1 MSQSLFTIL
10 FVDSTGTFRAPLAA
24 MLLRHEL
31 EKRGIE
37 DVLILYGGIEAE
49 PKNRISP
56 RVADMVPSLVVNST
70 APKTDAMIRDLVDQV
85 HLILVM
91 DREQT
96 RWLWEHI
103 PDRANRIRKLGRFAG
118 NNSEPEVP
126 SVTSGKDRDYQDV
139 FHQIERSVLGILSRW
154 DELRNRFFVR
164 QKHDVA
170 VGADHRGYTVKG
182 NIIEYLESDGYKVID
197 CGVHSAVSA
206 DHPIY
211 AIRVAEIVARQE
223 VDRGI
228 LICGSGLG
236 MSITA
241 NKVKGIRAAM
251 CINPD
256 HAALSRSHNNAN
268 VLCLAAECFPEE
280 QEVEIVKTWMKTPFL
295 GGKYQR
301 RNNIIDFYEAGVRD
315 PRLDDDSRATTVDP
329 TDE

>member
-10 FVDSTGTFRAPLAA
+10 FVDSTSTFRAPLAA
-24 MLLRHEL
+24 SLLRREL

-37 DVLILYGGIEAE
+37 DAVVLYGGIEAE
-49 PKNRISP
+49 PEKSLSP
-56 RVADMVPSLVVNST
+56 RVTEMLPSFVVDST
-70 APKTDAMIRDLVDQV
+70 APKTNAIIQDFVDQA

-91 DREQT
+91 DRKQT
-96 RWLWEHI
+96 RWLWEHM
-103 PDRANRIRKLGRFAG
+103 PGRANRIRKLGRYGG
-118 NNSEPEVP
+118 NNSDPEIP
-126 SVTSGKDRDYQDV
+126 SVDSGEGRDYQEIL
-139 FHQIERSVLGILSRW
+139 HQIERSVLGLFPKW
-154 DELRNRFFVR
+154 DDLRTRFFVR

-170 VGADHRGYTVKG
+170 VGADHRGYTVKS
-182 NIIEYLESDGYKVID
+182 NIIEYLESDGYKVVD
-197 CGVHSAVSA
+197 CGVHSAQSA

-301 RNNIIDFYEAGVRD
+301 RNNIIDFYEAGTRD
-315 PRLDDDSRATTVDP
+315 SRLDDSSRATTVDP
-329 TDE
+329 TQK